1 MNYNLIMVCSSVLL
15 MVSCAESRDCQNS
28 DEISVTPNLTKAKHE
43 KLDSINVIVIPSLIK
58 NKELSKPDVNAPK
71 TKKGAN

>member
-1 MNYNLIMVCSSVLL
+1 MVCSSVLL

-28 DEISVTPNLTKAKHE
+28 NEISVIPKTSKVKNEKMDSLTRITVPS
-43 KLDSINVIVIPSLIK
+43 SII
-58 NKELSKPDVNAPK
+58 NKELSKPNENAPK